1 MTGNTAWDVFQVLIA
16 LVYIP
21 CRAVLNLVP
30 VVLAYGVCKMLWAL
44 LVRVGA
50 ARRP

>member
-1 MTGNTAWDVFQVLIA
+1 MTGNIAWDVCQVLIA
-16 LVYIP
+16 FVYIP
-21 CRAVLNLVP
+21 FRAVLNVVP
-30 VVLAYGVCKMLWAL
+30 IVLAYGVCKMLWAL